1 MCLKRQ
7 LTDCKSSHGVVI
19 VGLKSRKNGTER
31 QKGIARLRPLITFQL
46 FFRYSFLSIFIRG
59 KNKWNSR

>member
-1 MCLKRQ
+1 MCLKRE

-19 VGLKSRKNGTER
+19 VGFKSRKNGTER

-46 FFRYSFLSIFIRG
+46 FFRYSFPSVFIRG

>member
-1 MCLKRQ
+1 MCLKRE

-19 VGLKSRKNGTER
+19 VGFKSRKNGTER

-46 FFRYSFLSIFIRG
+46 FFRYSFLRVFIRG

>member
-7 LTDCKSSHGVVI
+7 LTDCKSSHSVVI
-19 VGLKSRKNGTER
+19 VGFKSRKNCTER

-46 FFRYSFLSIFIRG
+46 FFGYSFLSVIIRG